1 MIKYNPKLWFTHIFK
16 LYKSDTLK
24 MLFPEIILV
33 SVYTWGIN
41 FLLHKDFPDSNLKLF
56 KNAYSIHTLIGF
68 VMGLLLVFRTNT
80 AYDRWWEGRKQWG
93 ALVNNTR
100 HAAVKINTLIPD
112 SDEKAD
118 FIQLIIAFPAVLKNH
133 LREINNIEE
142 LDLKEELKRELKK
155 YDHLPN
161 GLATLMYKQLNK
173 WKSNKII
180 TDVDLLLIDKEIK
193 SFVDILGACERIKNT
208 PIPFSYTIF
217 IKKFIFI
224 YVLTLPFGFIPD
236 FGYWSIGITAF
247 VFYVF
252 VSIEI
257 IAEEIEDPFGLDDND
272 LPTNELS
279 EKISANIQEINRNS

>member
-16 LYKSDTLK
+16 LYKSDTLR
-24 MLFPEIILV
+24 MLFPEILV
-33 SVYTWGIN
+33 VAAYTWAIN
-41 FLLHKDFPDSNLKLF
+41 FLLNKYLPEFNVKLF

-100 HAAVKINTLIPD
+100 HSAIKINSLLPD
-112 SDEKAD
+112 SEEKSD

-133 LREINNIEE
+133 LRDINNVDE
-142 LDLKEELKRELKK
+142 LDLRDELKNELKK

-161 GLATLMYKQLNK
+161 GLGAMMYTQLNK
-173 WKSNKII
+173 WKTNNTVSDIDI
-180 TDVDLLLIDKEIK
+180 LLIDKEIK
-193 SFVDILGACERIKNT
+193 SFIDILGACERIKNT

-236 FGYWSIGITAF
+236 FGYWTIGITAF

-252 VSIEI
+252 VSIEL
-257 IAEEIEDPFGLDDND
+257 IAEEIEDPFGTDDND

-279 EKISANIQEINRNS
+279 EKIKININEIESN

>member
-16 LYKSDTLK
+16 LYKSDTLR
-24 MLFPEIILV
+24 MLFPEIILIAL
-33 SVYTWGIN
+33 YTWGIN
-41 FLLHKDFPDSNLKLF
+41 FLLNKYFPEFNTKLF
-56 KNAYSIHTLIGF
+56 KNAYSIHTLVGF

-100 HAAVKINTLIPD
+100 HAAIKIQSLLSD
-112 SDEKAD
+112 SEEKSD
-118 FIQLIIAFPAVLKNH
+118 FIQLISSFPLTLRNH
-133 LREINNIEE
+133 LRDNRDIDE
-142 LDLKEELKRELKK
+142 LPISNQLKEKLEK

-161 GLATLMYKQLNK
+161 GLTSLMYEQLSK
-173 WKSNKII
+173 WKNNNTLSEIDI
-180 TDVDLLLIDKEIK
+180 LLLDKEIK
-193 SFVDILGACERIKNT
+193 NFVDILGACERIKNT
-208 PIPFSYTIF
+208 PIPFSYTLF

-236 FGYWSIGITAF
+236 FGYWTIAVTSF

-252 VSIEI
+252 VSIEL

-272 LPTNELS
+272 LPTDELS
-279 EKISANIQEINRNS
+279 LKIKGNIEEIKSNL